1 MILLFNIEYRTNWG
15 EEVRVSGSIPELGNE
30 HPDKA
35 FAATDHR
42 RYPLDCGSK
51 HCNAGRRTCPIQLPY
66 LPRRPAYT
74 CRVEQP
80 APYALPFRNFQEN
93 VPDTGLLEK
102 PAGAAV
108 FLYFR
113 LYGISSGTP
122 RTQRRT
128 QRTQEG
134 AADKG
139 IRALHRQ

>member
-1 MILLFNIEYRTNWG
+1 MKKSEFQ
-15 EEVRVSGSIPELGNE
+15 GSIPNS
-30 HPDKA
+30 KRTSRQS

-66 LPRRPAYT
+66 LPRRPAYVQSGT
-74 CRVEQP
+74 ACPVRF
-80 APYALPFRNFQEN
+80 YLSGTSKKTYRM
-93 VPDTGLLEK
+93 GLLEK

-139 IRALHRQ
+139 IRTLHRQ